1 MFEKR
6 KERRIETNVKKKKK
20 ERKTWRVKKLFKWV
34 TSLKLESVKKEK
46 KLWRKVK
53 RNVKE
58 KNIKKMSS
66 VKKEM

>member
-1 MFEKR
+1 MKR
-6 KERRIETNVKKKKK
+6 GKEEGLKQMLKKKK

>member
-6 KERRIETNVKKKKK
+6 KGRRIETNVKKK

>member
-1 MFEKR
+1 MKR
-6 KERRIETNVKKKKK
+6 GKEEGLKQMLKKKKK

>member
-1 MFEKR
+1 MKREKEEGL
-6 KERRIETNVKKKKK
+6 KQMLKKK